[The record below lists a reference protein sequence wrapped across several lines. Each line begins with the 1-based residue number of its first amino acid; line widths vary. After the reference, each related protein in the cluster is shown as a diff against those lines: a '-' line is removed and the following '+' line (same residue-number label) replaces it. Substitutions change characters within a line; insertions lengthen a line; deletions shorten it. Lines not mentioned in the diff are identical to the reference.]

1 MAIALTPPLVLS
13 DELLDGIAERA
24 DGYDRAGQFFDEDF
38 EGLRDIGYYRAPVP
52 VGLGGGGLR
61 LQRTGRCTGGSPT
74 AQRRNRPGLRDA
86 PVLGRGGGGPGTAT
100 PSPEWILTAAAAGEI
115 FAAGHSEPGN
125 DLALWGSTTEARPD
139 GDGYAF
145 YGRKLFTPLS
155 PVWTIL
161 GVHGADTTGPGGDKI
176 IHGFVSR
183 DDPRRR
189 EETLD
194 TFALR
199 ATRSDDTVLDGA
211 RSPAGQ
217 IISGPVPGH
226 AGESFLIT
234 VAAWAVVLTSNVYLA
249 IAQRALDLAAQ
260 VASGPD
266 KQPARRVP
274 AQRGPVHPGHL
285 RCGGR
290 RTRRDRGTP
299 GHGGRGVDRAA
310 GRGPPRKRR
319 LLAAKQHATLGAKR
333 VVDSSLQVIGGRSLR
348 RGSLIER
355 LYRDVAAGVLHDP
368 RPTLSCGRW
377 DRPSSS
383 ARAAS
388 RDDRAAEP
396 CAPAVAGG
404 RGGPQQLHPRRAGAA
419 PEPVHGEPARQAAGT
434 QGRHRFDRPRTAGRE
449 ADTTRS

>member
-1 MAIALTPPLVLS
+1 MAIALTPPLVLT

-61 LQRTGRCTGGSPT
+61 LSELAALHRRIAYRSAST
-74 AQRRNRPGLRDA
+74 ALASGMHLFWVGAAADRVRD
-86 PVLGRGGGGPGTAT
+86 GDTR
-100 PSPEWILTAAAAGEI
+100 PEWILTAAAAGEI

-145 YGRKLFTPLS
+145 YGRKLFTSLS

-161 GVHGADTTGPGGDKI
+161 GVHGADTTGPDGDKI

-183 DDPRRR
+183 DDPGVRT
-189 EETLD
+189 EETWD

-211 RSPAGQ
+211 RSPAGRLVAVL
-217 IISGPVPGH
+217 SPAAPGS
-226 AGESFLIT
+226 EYLDS

-249 IAQRALDLAAQ
+249 IAQRALDLAAEL
-260 VASGPD
+260 ASGRTSNRLDGRPRSED
-266 KQPARRVP
+266 PFVAATLGEAVADLDAIEAHLDTAAREWTER
-274 AQRGPVHPGHL
+274 PVADI
-285 RCGGR
+285 RWN
-290 RTRRDRGTP
+290 
-299 GHGGRGVDRAA
+299 
-310 GRGPPRKRR
+310 RR

-333 VVDSSLQVIGGRSLR
+333 VVDRSLQVIGGRSLR

-355 LYRDVAAGVLHDP
+355 LYRDVAAGVLHN
-368 RPTLSCGRW
+368 PTPDTVLRALG
-377 DRPSSS
+377 S
-383 ARAAS
+383 ADFTS
-388 RDDRAAEP
+388 P
-396 CAPAVAGG
+396 GS
-404 RGGPQQLHPRRAGAA
+404 
-419 PEPVHGEPARQAAGT
+419 
-434 QGRHRFDRPRTAGRE
+434 F
-449 ADTTRS
+449 TR